1 MLFCLRGPLSFGAA
15 KGISDRMSFVQ
26 NYTVLLLDISEV
38 PHLGVTATLAIERM
52 VQEAQAHGRTAFV
65 AGASGKV
72 KSRLK
77 QFGVG
82 NLLETRLDALRKAH
96 ALIHETTS
104 EDKS

>member
-1 MLFCLRGPLSFGAA
+1 
-15 KGISDRMSFVQ
+15 MSFVQ

-52 VQEAQAHGRTAFV
+52 VQEAQAHGRTAYV
-65 AGASGKV
+65 AGAKGKV

-96 ALIHETTS
+96 ALIHDTQS
-104 EDKS
+104 GVKS